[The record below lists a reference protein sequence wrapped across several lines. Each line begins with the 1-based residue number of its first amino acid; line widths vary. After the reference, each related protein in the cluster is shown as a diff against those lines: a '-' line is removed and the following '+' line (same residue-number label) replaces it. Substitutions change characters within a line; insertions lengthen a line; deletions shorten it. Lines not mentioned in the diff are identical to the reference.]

1 MNTLTTKKMSDTPRT
16 KEASVDKG
24 GMTFVWVE
32 FAEQLERELAVSLEN
47 QLKAMQE
54 NERLKMR
61 VELAADWLEYMGRSK
76 SSATLRS
83 ELAPTPRTDALSAK
97 ITRDGIK
104 MLQDE
109 NDFLEAEVEIL
120 REQLARA
127 IEIADTMDQSIDKM
141 FYAGGRVKLPTFK
154 KLNDL
159 KAEIRI

>member
-1 MNTLTTKKMSDTPRT
+1 MNTSTTNKVSDTPRT

-83 ELAPTPRTDALSAK
+83 GLTPTQRTELAPVKRQKGELRHSIWVK
-97 ITRDGIK
+97 IP
-104 MLQDE
+104 E
-109 NDFLEAEVEIL
+109 
-120 REQLARA
+120 
-127 IEIADTMDQSIDKM
+127 
-141 FYAGGRVKLPTFK
+141 
-154 KLNDL
+154 
-159 KAEIRI
+159 KAS